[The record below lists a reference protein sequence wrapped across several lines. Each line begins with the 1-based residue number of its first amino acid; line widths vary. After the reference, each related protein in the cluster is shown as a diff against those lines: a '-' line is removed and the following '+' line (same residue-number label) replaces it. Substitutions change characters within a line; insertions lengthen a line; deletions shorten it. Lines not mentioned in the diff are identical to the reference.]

1 MVPEFPPVPEHA
13 PGPSGAPGSQNDG
26 RPAEPPAGD
35 PLSPPG
41 LSWTG
46 VSPALIKVRVI
57 TETISTG
64 TPLLAC
70 LILALA
76 VTAYLWIGVA
86 VFAVLL
92 AWLLWL
98 IPRQVR
104 AIQYAERHE
113 DLLIRRGIMFRRLVV
128 VPYGRMQYVDIAA
141 GPIARKVGIAE
152 VKLHTASAATDASI
166 PGLPAAEAAR
176 LREQLASRGE
186 ARLAGL

>member
-1 MVPEFPPVPEHA
+1 MPPIPDHDPAAGPAPE
-13 PGPSGAPGSQNDG
+13 
-26 RPAEPPAGD
+26 AGD

-41 LSWTG
+41 LTWIG
-46 VSPALIKVRVI
+46 VSPALTKVRVI

-64 TPLLAC
+64 IPLLVC
-70 LILALA
+70 LVLALT
-76 VTAYLWIGVA
+76 VTAYLWIGVG

-92 AWLLWL
+92 VWLLWL

-104 AIQYAERHE
+104 AIGYAERHE
-113 DLLIRRGIMFRRLVV
+113 DLLIKRGIMFRRLVV

-141 GPIARKVGIAE
+141 GPIARKLGIAD